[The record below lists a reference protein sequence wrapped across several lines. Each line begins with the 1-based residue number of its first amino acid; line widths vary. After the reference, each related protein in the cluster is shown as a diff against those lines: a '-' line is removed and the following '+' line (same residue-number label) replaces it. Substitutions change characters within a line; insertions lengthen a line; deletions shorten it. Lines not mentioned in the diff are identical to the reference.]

1 MKRKRGRVKWVGV
14 TACALLLC
22 AWIGTFWSALG
33 YQFPTV
39 VVDLSVGCFEVS
51 VYPQGMPT
59 QGWFGAW
66 QPYEAYWLPTIIR
79 GTFITSRTTHIFV
92 PLWIPLLCVGGATI
106 WAFKHDWR
114 FAPGHC
120 QTCGYD
126 LRGAEHEACPEC
138 GRGVATAMTPP
149 SAR

>member
-1 MKRKRGRVKWVGV
+1 MKPKRGRVKWVGV
-14 TACALLLC
+14 AACALLLC

-92 PLWIPLLCVGGATI
+92 PLWIPLLSVGGATI

-126 LRGAEHEACPEC
+126 LRHNYSTGCPEC
-138 GRGVATAMTPP
+138 GWRREAV
-149 SAR
+149 S

>member
-39 VVDLSVGCFEVS
+39 VVDLSVGCFEIS

-79 GTFITSRTTHIFV
+79 GTFIAPRTTHIFV

-106 WAFKHDWR
+106 WAFNHDWR
-114 FAPGHC
+114 FAPEHC
-120 QTCGYD
+120 QACDYD
-126 LRGAEHEACPEC
+126 LRGDFSAGCPEC
-138 GRGVATAMTPP
+138 GWRREGSDEPGT
-149 SAR
+149 